1 MRETNQKV
9 LIFHSDYGEG
19 HRHAALALAQALGEL
34 NDRLYIQV
42 ADFMRDTHPF
52 LHIVMRRT
60 FFSALR
66 YFPAAY
72 RLAYQK
78 TKEAKRAPLLEHF
91 TALGVKRMATY
102 VQTFDPDVI
111 VSTHPFAAQGMAYLK
126 RLGYLEVPLFT
137 VMTDH
142 TDHRFWL
149 SEGTDMYLVSS
160 DVLKARLIAQGIP
173 ESRVMATGIPIEP
186 RFAAL
191 PKKHVARSMLQLP
204 EKNGIIL
211 IMGGGMGMMDDA
223 EALVKALL
231 SLQEGFTVIFIAGHN
246 ERLRKK
252 LSVWRAHSLPPD
264 DMHRFVITGFTK
276 DIALFMA
283 ASDMIITKPGG
294 LTTSEA
300 IASKLPM
307 ILFKPLPGQE
317 EDNALFLSE
326 LGVARMARSIDDVV
340 HHVHTLWHEPLVMQA
355 LQDQLQRMD
364 FGRAAYE
371 AATLILQSLSRPK
384 VRRIL
389 SQEEERKAYGVEI
402 LDDFGD
408 VLPKHGTS

>member
-1 MRETNQKV
+1 MNRKV

-19 HRHAALALAQALGEL
+19 HRHAALALAEALGEL
-34 NDRLYIQV
+34 DDRLHIQV

-91 TALGVKRMATY
+91 TALGMRRMASY
-102 VQTFDPDVI
+102 VHAFEPDVI

-126 RLGYLEVPLFT
+126 RLGYIDVPLFT
-137 VMTDH
+137 VITDH

-160 DVLKARLIAQGIP
+160 HILKARLVAQGIP
-173 ESRVMATGIPIEP
+173 EARVMATGIPIEP

-191 PKKHVARSMLQLP
+191 PQKKAARAMLQLP
-204 EKNGIIL
+204 EKSGILL
-211 IMGGGMGMMDDA
+211 IMGGGMGMMDEA
-223 EALVKALL
+223 EALVRALM
-231 SLQEGFTVIFIAGHN
+231 SLQEDFIIVLIAGHN

-252 LSVWRAHSLPPD
+252 LAAWRAHTLSES
-264 DMHRFVITGFTK
+264 DMHRLVVTGFTK

-300 IASKLPM
+300 IASRLPM

-326 LGVARMARSIDDVV
+326 LGVARMARSIEDVV
-340 HHVHTLWHEPLVMQA
+340 RHVHILWHEPQVLQA
-355 LQDQLQRMD
+355 LQDQLQQMNL
-364 FGRAAYE
+364 GRAAYD
-371 AATLILQSLSRPK
+371 AATLILQSLVRPK
-384 VRRIL
+384 VRRVQA
-389 SQEEERKAYGVEI
+389 QEEVYGVEI